1 MQELQDLI
9 VNFSTEACVDLIDVD
24 YLNFN
29 QRFAN
34 VLLDLANLE
43 ASQDYPV
50 TPEQLL
56 DVINGWTDG
65 HSHFSE
71 IGISFSE
78 EGMKM
83 FTALGHV
90 SFTEQTIEQE
100 FVEVAQA
107 TAEVEHAF
115 EFRDEL
121 DFVVHNLR
129 HQIDSQSGFLSYL
142 TAVLTD
148 QHEVAHDIIDEEGCV
163 LVHTLTDWFFQ
174 FMADREVIPDTG
186 DFTADVLGH
195 FQHTFDIHSHYDSM
209 TQEQLRN
216 HAQMIISHQVGGLF
230 DQDDEEE

>member
-1 MQELQDLI
+1 MQDVI
-9 VNFSTEACVDLIDVD
+9 VNLSTNALSGATQQEPVR
-24 YLNFN
+24 FN
-29 QRFAN
+29 QRFAHM
-34 VLLDLANLE
+34 LCELADLE
-43 ASQDYPV
+43 AIQDSPL

-56 DVINGWTDG
+56 DVINRWTDG

-71 IGISFSE
+71 IGVSFSE

-100 FVEVAQA
+100 LAEVAQA

-121 DFVVHNLR
+121 DFMVHNLR

-186 DFTADVLGH
+186 DFTADVLAH

-216 HAQMIISHQVGGLF
+216 HAQMVISHQVGGLF
-230 DQDDEEE
+230 DQDEEEE